1 MEDLEGEVRTRRMGP
16 GTTRGGGLGLGFAG
30 ERIEI
35 GRGKGTFVDAGAVDS
50 PIRKAAVG
58 GGVARK
64 RRVGVKRRRS
74 TGRRI
79 GSSPQLHLIEE
90 VLRSGHERMRVQEF
104 PLVALLR
111 RRRIALKLLISMIDS
126 TKTTNWN
133 HRPRCISHLSKQ
145 ARSQQQKAHRRRSAE
160 TA

>member
-1 MEDLEGEVRTRRMGP
+1 MP
-16 GTTRGGGLGLGFAG
+16 A
-30 ERIEI
+30 RI
-35 GRGKGTFVDAGAVDS
+35 VASPGAVDS

-90 VLRSGHERMRVQEF
+90 VLRSGHERMRYDMIQDSIFFTCAINQLLDRTNILMPRIVQS
-104 PLVALLR
+104 P
-111 RRRIALKLLISMIDS
+111 RIPAGCVVTEKKDS
-126 TKTTNWN
+126 T
-133 HRPRCISHLSKQ
+133 
-145 ARSQQQKAHRRRSAE
+145 
-160 TA
+160 